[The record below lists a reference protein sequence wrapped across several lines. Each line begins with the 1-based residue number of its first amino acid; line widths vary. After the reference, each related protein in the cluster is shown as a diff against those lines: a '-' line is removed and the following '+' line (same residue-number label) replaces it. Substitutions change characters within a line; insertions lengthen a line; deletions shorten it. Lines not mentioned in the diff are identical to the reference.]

1 MNQKRTWR
9 LFVVLVM
16 FAGGFYAF
24 DHLYYKGIQSL
35 EAFSASYDRFDRAMS
50 EFSLTGSADSG
61 RQAAG
66 DVKDLRS
73 KAAFR
78 LSSLI
83 KNDGKLM
90 SEALEVAE
98 LSGRELASLKAY
110 QGAIQNKNAG
120 ADELSKEF
128 GVLSGKRKAAFAR
141 FRELSGKGG

>member
-1 MNQKRTWR
+1 MNQKRTRR
-9 LFVVLVM
+9 LLIVLVM
-16 FAGGFYAF
+16 LAGGFYAF
-24 DHLYYKGIQSL
+24 DHFYYKGIQSL
-35 EAFSASYDRFDRAMS
+35 EAFSVSYDRFDRAIS
-50 EFSLTGSADSG
+50 EFSLTGTADSE
-61 RQAAG
+61 RQVDG
-66 DVKDLRS
+66 GLRDLRS

-110 QGAIQNKNAG
+110 QGAIQNKSAG
-120 ADELSKEF
+120 GDELSKEL

-141 FRELSGKGG
+141 FLELAGKGE